1 MEQPV
6 GNPTHESPV
15 IRAVRMTSEERE
27 TYARGR
33 NLFERGD
40 IEPAL
45 DALNTLLKTRGNFAD
60 IHYMVGVLLD
70 RRGDLD
76 AASRSLRRA
85 IRLNPAYAEALLAL
99 ASVCERKGDFDLSRE
114 LAERA
119 SAPTRSAAGA
129 LDPTT
134 RGKLANLQA
143 AVADAYAEAGELR
156 EAVEGYRKALD
167 RCPEYHDIRHR
178 LGITLRELGLPDQA
192 MREFKRVLRGN
203 PGLLDAQVQLG
214 LTYYSLGRSEDA
226 LERWQ
231 AVLLH
236 DPGRDD
242 ALMYTRLVKSKRE
255 STAKATD
262 ALGDESEAAQ

>member
-1 MEQPV
+1 
-6 GNPTHESPV
+6 
-15 IRAVRMTSEERE
+15 
-27 TYARGR
+27 
-33 NLFERGD
+33 
-40 IEPAL
+40 
-45 DALNTLLKTRGNFAD
+45 
-60 IHYMVGVLLD
+60 
-70 RRGDLD
+70 
-76 AASRSLRRA
+76 
-85 IRLNPAYAEALLAL
+85 
-99 ASVCERKGDFDLSRE
+99 VCERKGDFDLSRE

-119 SAPTRSAAGA
+119 SAPTQGAAGS
-129 LDPTT
+129 LDATT

-143 AVADAYAEAGELR
+143 AVADAYAEVGELR

-167 RCPEYHDIRHR
+167 RCPQYHDIRHR

-231 AVLLH
+231 AVLQH

-255 STAKATD
+255 SAVASAEEAPLETRTD
-262 ALGDESEAAQ
+262 FPSEPPK